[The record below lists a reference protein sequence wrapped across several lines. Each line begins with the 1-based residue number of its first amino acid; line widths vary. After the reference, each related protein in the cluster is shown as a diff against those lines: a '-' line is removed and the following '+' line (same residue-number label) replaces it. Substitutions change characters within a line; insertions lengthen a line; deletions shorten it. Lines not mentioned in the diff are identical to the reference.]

1 MPPVDGNGVYE
12 ISTREQL
19 NWAARNNT
27 LDYRLMNDIAIDGY
41 FSLRGF
47 SGTFDG
53 NGHKLTGLTF
63 KYNESF
69 ITNLK
74 GEVKKSDLGKRGGGF
89 RRRTSMTARC
99 LRWKAKAALWKTCV

>member
-1 MPPVDGNGVYE
+1 MYLTGGMKAKKGRHGAASYTYTFSEGDGELTLKFIPDPNMPPVDGNGVYE

-63 KYNESF
+63 N
-69 ITNLK
+69 ITSLL
-74 GEVKKSDLGKRGGGF
+74 SPI
-89 RRRTSMTARC
+89 
-99 LRWKAKAALWKTCV
+99 